1 MVDIQLSPFF
11 KGGRLSTICVVTQV
25 PAALRKALHLVEVTI
40 LTVL

>member
-25 PAALRKALHLVEVTI
+25 PALRKALHLVEVTI